1 MQIGSSRSTALSSFG
16 AGTGQIVGDNNI
28 QNIKVLLGGREGL
41 THSVV
46 HDLLALVYNGP
57 LCAESELSLDTP
69 VGINEKLQFN
79 NANKYMNVIRN
90 HSGDYAMVRD
100 AIGEFP
106 DSEKII
112 KKLGDLFYDVAD
124 YDDGGELIV
133 GNGDAQLDAIKE
145 RLVDALVHDMDYDA
159 HTHSTEDV
167 ESFCIALVAC
177 GVSRCIVLVKPEL
190 EEG

>member
-1 MQIGSSRSTALSSFG
+1 MQIGSSRSTELSSFG
-16 AGTGQIVGDNNI
+16 TGTGQIVGDNNI

-41 THSVV
+41 AHSVV

-69 VGINEKLQFN
+69 VSMNEKLQFN

-100 AIGEFP
+100 AIREFP

-190 EEG
+190 EES

>member
-100 AIGEFP
+100 AIREFP

-112 KKLGDLFYDVAD
+112 KKLGDLFYDVDD

-133 GNGDAQLDAIKE
+133 GNADAQLDAIKE

>member
-1 MQIGSSRSTALSSFG
+1 MQIDSSRSTALSSFG
-16 AGTGQIVGDNNI
+16 TGTGQIVGDNNI

-69 VGINEKLQFN
+69 VGMNEKLQFN

-100 AIGEFP
+100 AIREFP

-145 RLVDALVHDMDYDA
+145 RLVDALVHDMDYDV

>member
-69 VGINEKLQFN
+69 VGMNEKLQFN

-100 AIGEFP
+100 AIREFP

-124 YDDGGELIV
+124 YDEGGELVV

>member
-16 AGTGQIVGDNNI
+16 TGTGQIVGDNNI

-69 VGINEKLQFN
+69 VGMNEKLQLN

-100 AIGEFP
+100 AIREFP

>member
-1 MQIGSSRSTALSSFG
+1 MQIGSSRSTELSSFG
-16 AGTGQIVGDNNI
+16 TGTGQIVGDNNI

-41 THSVV
+41 AHSAV

-69 VGINEKLQFN
+69 VSMNEKLQFN

-100 AIGEFP
+100 AIREFP

-190 EEG
+190 EES

>member
-69 VGINEKLQFN
+69 VGMNEKLQFN

-100 AIGEFP
+100 AIREFP

>member
-1 MQIGSSRSTALSSFG
+1 MQIANSRSVDLSSVG
-16 AGTGQIVGDNNI
+16 VGTGQIVGDNNT
-28 QNIKVLLGGREGL
+28 QNIMLRLGVKDGL

-57 LCAESELSLDTP
+57 LCAGSELSLDAP
-69 VGINEKLQFN
+69 IGINEKLRFN

-100 AIGEFP
+100 AIREFP

-112 KKLGDLFYDVAD
+112 KKLGDLFYDVAE
-124 YDDGGELIV
+124 YDDNGELVV

-145 RLVDALVHDMDYDA
+145 RLVDSLLHDMDYDA
-159 HTHSTEDV
+159 HTHSLEDV
-167 ESFCIALVAC
+167 ESFCIALVTC
-177 GVSRCIVLVKPEL
+177 GVARCIVLVKPES

>member
-1 MQIGSSRSTALSSFG
+1 MQIDSSRSTALSSFG
-16 AGTGQIVGDNNI
+16 TGTGQIVGDNNI

-57 LCAESELSLDTP
+57 LCDESELSLDTP
-69 VGINEKLQFN
+69 VGMNEKLQFN

-100 AIGEFP
+100 AIREFP

>member
-1 MQIGSSRSTALSSFG
+1 MQIANSRSVDLSSVG
-16 AGTGQIVGDNNI
+16 VGTGQIVGDNNT
-28 QNIKVLLGGREGL
+28 QNIMVRLGVKDGL

-57 LCAESELSLDTP
+57 LCADSELSLDAP
-69 VGINEKLQFN
+69 IGINEKLRFN

-100 AIGEFP
+100 AIREFP

-112 KKLGDLFYDVAD
+112 KKLGDLFYDVAE
-124 YDDGGELIV
+124 YDDNGELVV

-145 RLVDALVHDMDYDA
+145 RLVDSLLHDMDYDA
-159 HTHSTEDV
+159 HTHSLEDV
-167 ESFCIALVAC
+167 ESFCIALVTC
-177 GVSRCIVLVKPEL
+177 GVARCIVLVKPES

>member
-1 MQIGSSRSTALSSFG
+1 MQIANSRSVDLSSVG
-16 AGTGQIVGDNNI
+16 VGTGQIVGDNNT
-28 QNIKVLLGGREGL
+28 QNIMLRLGVKDGL

-57 LCAESELSLDTP
+57 LCAGSELSLDAP
-69 VGINEKLQFN
+69 IGINEKLRFN
-79 NANKYMNVIRN
+79 NANKYMNVICN

-100 AIGEFP
+100 AIREFP

-112 KKLGDLFYDVAD
+112 KKLGDLFYDVAE
-124 YDDGGELIV
+124 YDDNGELVV

-145 RLVDALVHDMDYDA
+145 RLVDSLLHDMDYDA
-159 HTHSTEDV
+159 HTHSLEDV
-167 ESFCIALVAC
+167 ESFCIALVTC
-177 GVSRCIVLVKPEL
+177 GVARCIVLVKPES

>member
-1 MQIGSSRSTALSSFG
+1 MQIDSSRSTALSSFG
-16 AGTGQIVGDNNI
+16 TGTGQIVGDNNI

-69 VGINEKLQFN
+69 VGMNEKLQFN

-100 AIGEFP
+100 AIREFP

-145 RLVDALVHDMDYDA
+145 RLVDAPVHDMDYDA

>member
-1 MQIGSSRSTALSSFG
+1 MQIANSRSVDLSSVG
-16 AGTGQIVGDNNI
+16 VGTGQIVGDNNT
-28 QNIKVLLGGREGL
+28 QNIMVRLGVKDGL

-57 LCAESELSLDTP
+57 LCADSELSLDAP
-69 VGINEKLQFN
+69 IGINEKLRFN
-79 NANKYMNVIRN
+79 NASKYMNVIRN

-100 AIGEFP
+100 AIREFP

-112 KKLGDLFYDVAD
+112 KKLGDLFYDVAE
-124 YDDGGELIV
+124 YDDNGELVV

-145 RLVDALVHDMDYDA
+145 RLVDSLLHDMDYDA
-159 HTHSTEDV
+159 HTHSLEDV
-167 ESFCIALVAC
+167 ESFCIALVTC
-177 GVSRCIVLVKPEL
+177 GVARCIVLVKPES